1 MTAMPSDHRGLFD
14 PIPRL
19 DLRYPRRVEAAYDY
33 LNESARSEA
42 AWARLAYRTWLARY
56 PAEHHDDLVR
66 RFRSAEDRSHAAA
79 AFELALHEML
89 LQLGGEVAVP
99 SHQQGRTRY
108 DFDVVMDGEAA
119 AVEASLV
126 TDDDDDDRQQ
136 RRRADALLDAL
147 DELRHPRLAVHVWEC
162 RVDATRQPSYR
173 RLREAMF
180 AVLDCAHSDDVAQ
193 WAGLVASR
201 DFRRLPRWVYDRGG
215 SRVVFSPVP
224 IPPGVVFRG
233 HVVRL
238 DPAVAM
244 EKVTI
249 GDAILGKIRAKA
261 AKRYELDGRP
271 LVLALAVTHWAAADD
286 FEVFRALLGTER
298 WPVVERDG
306 KATLGDSF
314 RDSDGAWGPHSRHGL
329 SSVSAV
335 LIFRRFQVWEPWNT
349 SWRAYVNP
357 WARTPP
363 PRWLLRLPKWAPTGE
378 ASIRYT
384 DGVALETLMQST
396 VFSGAATP

>member
-1 MTAMPSDHRGLFD
+1 MPSDHRPWLFD
-14 PIPRL
+14 PIPRI

-33 LNESARSEA
+33 LNASARSEA
-42 AWARLAYRTWLARY
+42 ACVRLAYRTWLGRY
-56 PAEHHDDLVR
+56 PADQRGELVR
-66 RFRSAEDRSHAAA
+66 RFRDSDDRAHAAA

-89 LQLGGEVAVP
+89 VLLGGQVSVP
-99 SHQQGRTRY
+99 RDQHGRTRY
-108 DFDVVMDGEAA
+108 DFDVVMEGETT

-126 TDDDDDDRQQ
+126 TDDDDGERQQ

-147 DELRHPRLAVHVWEC
+147 DERRHLRLAVHVWEC
-162 RVDATRQPSYR
+162 RVDATRQPSYGK
-173 RLREAMF
+173 LRTDML
-180 AVLDCAHSDDVAQ
+180 AVLDSAHPDDIAQ
-193 WAGLVASR
+193 WAGLVAAR
-201 DFRRLPRWVYDRGG
+201 DFRRLPRWVYERSG
-215 SRVVFSPVP
+215 SKVVFSPVP

-238 DPAVAM
+238 DPVVAM

-249 GDAILGKIRAKA
+249 GDAMLGKIRSKA
-261 AKRYELDGRP
+261 AKRYDLDGRP

-298 WPVVERDG
+298 WPIVEHEG
-306 KATLGDSF
+306 KPGLGPSF

-335 LIFRRFQVWEPWNT
+335 LIFRRFQVWAPWST
-349 SWRAYVNP
+349 TWRVYLNP

-363 PRWLLRLPKWAPTGE
+363 PKWLARLPRWDRADMSGLAFRDGLPLSDLLPAPFAE
-378 ASIRYT
+378 RP
-384 DGVALETLMQST
+384 EST
-396 VFSGAATP
+396 